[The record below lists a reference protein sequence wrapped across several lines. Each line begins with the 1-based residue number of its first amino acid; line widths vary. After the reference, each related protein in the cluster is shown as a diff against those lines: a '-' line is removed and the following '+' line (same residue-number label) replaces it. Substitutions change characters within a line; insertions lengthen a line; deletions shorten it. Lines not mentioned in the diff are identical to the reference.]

1 MCDRTAYIFTVI
13 GRSRGERCSP
23 WFAARSAT
31 CVVPAADQFTSMAV
45 SRTIANGEDLIA
57 GAACAGVISRRS
69 NSRERTCVRLGK
81 RNWRRSRSLAESSG
95 IVLLNELLDTAVS
108 LSLVSRKQNGET
120 VLRDTSARS
129 YYTCTTTRSRCASLF
144 ASYRGLRVRR
154 GDIRYDY
161 TCTAFD
167 ERYILRYSDVI
178 HPKEYIKSND
188 FIWTLK

>member
-1 MCDRTAYIFTVI
+1 MTRRATDNNYAGAACRPVVFLVWRTVPPRNKVCETVKMASRNQARWSGYNGVYVSHIGNDRTAYIFTVT

-81 RNWRRSRSLAESSG
+81 RNWRRSRKNSLAESSA
-95 IVLLNELLDTAVS
+95 IASLNE
-108 LSLVSRKQNGET
+108 N
-120 VLRDTSARS
+120 
-129 YYTCTTTRSRCASLF
+129 Y
-144 ASYRGLRVRR
+144 
-154 GDIRYDY
+154 
-161 TCTAFD
+161 
-167 ERYILRYSDVI
+167 
-178 HPKEYIKSND
+178 
-188 FIWTLK
+188 